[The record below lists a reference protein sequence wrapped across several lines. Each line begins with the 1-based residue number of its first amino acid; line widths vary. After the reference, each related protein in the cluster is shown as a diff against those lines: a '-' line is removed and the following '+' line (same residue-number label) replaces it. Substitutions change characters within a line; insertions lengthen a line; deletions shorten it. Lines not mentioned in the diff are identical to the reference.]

1 MTEYLL
7 NKTPTKTGHNKKV
20 GFSHVFYKDIP
31 LNEDNIFLAIHTE
44 NNYIEQTSF
53 KKSKLYAISGLSI
66 D

>member
-1 MTEYLL
+1 MTEYLI
-7 NKTPTKTGHNKKV
+7 NKTPTKTGHNKKME
-20 GFSHVFYKDIP
+20 FSHVFYKDIP

-44 NNYIEQTSF
+44 NNYVEQISF